1 MKNMDRDK
9 FMLAAMSPAGTGF
22 FTPVQVQKM
31 FFLFDKNI
39 SDKLRGEFF
48 NFTPYDYG
56 PFDVDVYRE
65 LEELENEGLV
75 EIQDLYPTLS
85 PKRYRLTDDGL
96 SVGAEIFKSFDDFI
110 QKYILDV
117 VEFVRSMSFAEL
129 VAAIYEFYP
138 EMAVNSTFKRRS

>member
-1 MKNMDRDK
+1 MDRKK

-31 FFLFDKNI
+31 FFLFDMNI
-39 SDKLRGEFF
+39 SDQLGEEYFE
-48 NFTPYDYG
+48 FTPYDYG

-65 LEELENEGLV
+65 LEELENKGLV

-96 SVGAEIFKSFDDFI
+96 RVGAELFVNLDDFI
-110 QKYILDV
+110 QKYIHDV

-138 EMAVNSTFKRRS
+138 DMAANSTFKRRS